1 MQPIKKSKEEIKALV
16 ELNKGKKSKELNE
29 LYPEVSTMC
38 FSAYFAWQTREKNGT
53 VKHNTNKVNKVV
65 ETEIKFVGG
74 NKKNAR
80 EIMTDWAEKSGVVG
94 RCFSFT
100 QRTAELE
107 KVILKRIPEM
117 TFLSVDN
124 NLNVIKEM
132 RRTKRQ
138 FDLPLDIHYGEA
150 INILHS
156 VAPNELA
163 HAFLDFCC
171 HVYTAT
177 NEIKTVM
184 ENDLVKVNGTIAI
197 TFSKSVRNR
206 AKNQY
211 GDLWKTFYDVISNQ
225 DLDDRC
231 LSDKANI
238 LYLASLLNQRYTI
251 RQILNYSGG
260 DDDKGAPMT
269 LAILQRIR

>member
-1 MQPIKKSKEEIKALV
+1 
-16 ELNKGKKSKELNE
+16 
-29 LYPEVSTMC
+29 
-38 FSAYFAWQTREKNGT
+38 
-53 VKHNTNKVNKVV
+53 
-65 ETEIKFVGG
+65 
-74 NKKNAR
+74 
-80 EIMTDWAEKSGVVG
+80 
-94 RCFSFT
+94 
-100 QRTAELE
+100 
-107 KVILKRIPEM
+107 M